1 MAQRPQVA
9 FNGCRKA
16 ETLSITRRAA
26 VGASIAA
33 TLGALSGRAFG
44 QQDFPAGLPQD
55 IRERMEK
62 SREFSERMRN
72 AASPEERNKVMEER
86 NAWERTRA
94 VDDIRRQLEVSEQE
108 WAVIKPRVEAVY
120 NRVHPQPQFV
130 GPGVQST
137 DPVDRI
143 RGELGRLLHDKSTP
157 ADQIK
162 EKLTA
167 FRAAQEQSRQA
178 TAKARQ
184 NLLQILTLRQEAP
197 LVLNGLLD

>member
-16 ETLSITRRAA
+16 ETVSITRRAA

-86 NAWERTRA
+86 NAWERSRA
-94 VDDIRRQLEVSEQE
+94 IEDLQRQLEVSDQE
-108 WAVIKPRVEAVY
+108 WSVIKPRLEVVY
-120 NRVHPQPQFV
+120 NLVHPQFARGRNPRAAN
-130 GPGVQST
+130 
-137 DPVDRI
+137 PVDRS
-143 RGELGRLLHDKSTP
+143 RGELRETLNNKNAP

-162 EKLTA
+162 AKLTA
-167 FRAAQEQSRQA
+167 FRSAQEQNRQEL
-178 TAKARQ
+178 AKARQ
-184 NLLQILTLRQEAP
+184 NLLQILTLRQEAL

>member
-86 NAWERTRA
+86 NAWERSRA
-94 VDDIRRQLEVSEQE
+94 IEDLQRQLEVSDQE
-108 WAVIKPRVEAVY
+108 WSVIKPRLEVVY
-120 NRVHPQPQFV
+120 NLVHPQFAGGRNPRAAN
-130 GPGVQST
+130 
-137 DPVDRI
+137 PVDRS
-143 RGELGRLLHDKSTP
+143 RGELRETLNNKNAP

-162 EKLTA
+162 AKLTA
-167 FRAAQEQSRQA
+167 FRSAQEQNRQEL
-178 TAKARQ
+178 AKARQ
-184 NLLQILTLRQEAP
+184 NLLQILTLRQEAL